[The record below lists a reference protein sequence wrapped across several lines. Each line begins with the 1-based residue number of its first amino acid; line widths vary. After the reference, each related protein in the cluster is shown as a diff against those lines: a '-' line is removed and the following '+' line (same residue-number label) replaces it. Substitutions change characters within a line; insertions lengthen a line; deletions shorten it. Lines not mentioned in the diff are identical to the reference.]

1 MRYLL
6 LSVLVVCVIGI
17 MIPNAFGVQYPV
29 LIHGGVADNREMNF
43 LPSVIEI
50 EKGDTIT
57 WKNLERGVYHTVT
70 HIGLFDERL
79 INCTYWKD
87 GIGICGSQQKS
98 TFSYTFEEFGTYDYN
113 CKLHSWMNGVVK
125 VIEFGSEAEVSVD
138 GNGGNMFI
146 EKAWYTVTEKQPVN
160 IKIYGKVKD
169 PNKGNR
175 PLLTITNPDGS
186 IVPVN
191 GIIKRDGSLEWYA
204 NLSVTYEETGTYNVY
219 ATFGLEDMGT
229 ANFVVVERPNPIDPN
244 PVPPSSLTITTDFQS
259 YEKGDKIK
267 ISGQFSRY
275 LDHKLQLTLQMLDPQ
290 NNIVTDSQTSLN
302 KDGTYY
308 MSINSNGPMF
318 RTEGDYTIKVKYGTW
333 DASTKFFLTVP
344 NTFNPQS
351 PAPSTQSKTST
362 LLILDSIPST
372 FEAQG
377 QNSQAEVI
385 VSGKLTSSDRQ
396 YVITS
401 AIIQLKAERWGTA
414 ITTDGKGEF
423 SFKKNWDVGNDYGVY
438 AVFDGTS
445 NFEPSKS
452 QTEYFD
458 VRPGAFQPQP
468 PTTPEDDIAVWNGI
482 LGLVVLIIVIVAI
495 VIGIKGARKKRPIQ
509 YQTIGGSRQPPAPPK
524 PKISFRIRK
533 PKPKVQ
539 PQGIEDYDLGPLLYC
554 PNVAC
559 RSEHLQTKANGQK
572 YCTKCGWNK

>member
-1 MRYLL
+1 MRFLL
-6 LSVLVVCVIGI
+6 VSIFVISLMGI
-17 MIPNAFGVQYPV
+17 LLIPNAFAVQYPV
-29 LIHGGVADNREMNF
+29 LINGGVADNREMNF

-70 HIGLFDERL
+70 SASGLFDERL
-79 INCTYWKD
+79 INCTYWKE
-87 GIGICGSQQKS
+87 GIGICGDQQKV

-414 ITTDGKGEF
+414 ITTDGNGEF

-438 AVFDGTS
+438 AVFDGDKK
-445 NFEPSKS
+445 FEPSKS
-452 QTEYFD
+452 QTEYFI
-458 VRPGAFQPQP
+458 VTLATSPPQP
-468 PTTPEDDIAVWNGI
+468 STQSSGVAGMEWIMI
-482 LGLVVLIIVIVAI
+482 LIPVIIIVVVVVAI
-495 VIGIKGARKKRPIQ
+495 KSRKKTSRTAPQ
-509 YQTIGGSRQPPAPPK
+509 RRTFGVKQPKKRRTGSPASVPPSRESA
-524 PKISFRIRK
+524 STFAHY
-533 PKPKVQ
+533 
-539 PQGIEDYDLGPLLYC
+539 EC
-554 PNVAC
+554 PNC
-559 RSEHLQTKANGQK
+559 HSENVVQNPNGSE
-572 YCTKCGWNK
+572 YCSDCGWKS